1 MPYGERALPHTCH
14 TCLQRKY
21 HAPSPD
27 HPDRAEQF
35 CGRHYTDGGTLEYYL
50 EGQAFQTLPD
60 RFKSPSSGTRSLPP
74 MFSGTATCQGR
85 CNTNVFSLEEWDWD
99 NASSPFLMSRNH
111 LQDNLRIFLGQV
123 ICFTPVAF
131 DVPIREPLNSS
142 KPCVLW
148 PILAM
153 VSQMPLARE
162 HGSVAMSFQRFRN
175 GHGVMVK

>member
-35 CGRHYTDGGTLEYYL
+35 AAVITPMVELWNIILKVRPFKRCRTGLSRHQAELDPFRRCLAGRLLVREDVIRTFFHWRNGIGIMLL
-50 EGQAFQTLPD
+50 
-60 RFKSPSSGTRSLPP
+60 
-74 MFSGTATCQGR
+74 
-85 CNTNVFSLEEWDWD
+85 
-99 NASSPFLMSRNH
+99 SPFLMSRNH